1 MLLDR
6 RRPVLS
12 QGKAM
17 RNHRSHTTDRD
28 FTRITGSHFP
38 AVTTFFVMLGALDVA
53 SLVAWAI
60 NM

>member
-1 MLLDR
+1 
-6 RRPVLS
+6 
-12 QGKAM
+12 M